1 MNHYLILS
9 LAIGLSFFSFGVKLN
24 RDPGSMDTRFA
35 YRTRSSLRNE
45 DTWYEANIYA
55 GKVMMLIA
63 AFVLPLLIF
72 ADIRINRIDMLIS
85 VFSVTILASLS
96 LTYLFTEIHLRKL
109 FFRDGKRRP
118 KF

>member
-1 MNHYLILS
+1 MNEYLILS
-9 LAIGLSFFSFGVKLN
+9 LAIGLGFFSFGVKLN
-24 RDPGSMDTRFA
+24 RDPGEMDTRFA

-55 GKVMMLIA
+55 GRCLMMLGAI
-63 AFVLPLLIF
+63 LIPLLIF
-72 ADIRINRIDMLIS
+72 VDIKIDRINTLVMIFSVAVIVSIS
-85 VFSVTILASLS
+85 VIYV
-96 LTYLFTEIHLRKL
+96 FTELHLKKL